1 MISLVIRYRRLART
15 AACVKKKTKEGAR
28 RRDISS
34 RRFPRH
40 FATRAAVPR
49 RVVQEAMDSV
59 EQLKAGIQRAE
70 VAGEALK
77 LTSRTGV
84 ELDRKRQG
92 NRECLRALR
101 KQDIAARERRP
112 GDPRPPARSFQF
124 RPGGVIVRM
133 TREESIAALERD
145 QERLEA
151 DITANE
157 VAKKKALKDLNDK
170 GGVPDSVGQGLL
182 NAFVN
187 LRDDT
192 KESDAEARRAGLDAN
207 DK

>member
-1 MISLVIRYRRLART
+1 MRVAR
-15 AACVKKKTKEGAR
+15 EG
-28 RRDISS
+28 SS
-34 RRFPRH
+34 
-40 FATRAAVPR
+40 A
-49 RVVQEAMDSV
+49 
-59 EQLKAGIQRAE
+59 
-70 VAGEALK
+70 AGE
-77 LTSRTGV
+77 
-84 ELDRKRQG
+84 
-92 NRECLRALR
+92 
-101 KQDIAARERRP
+101 
-112 GDPRPPARSFQF
+112 
-124 RPGGVIVRM
+124 GG
-133 TREESIAALERD
+133 

-192 KESDAEARRAGLDAN
+192 KESDADARRAGLDAN